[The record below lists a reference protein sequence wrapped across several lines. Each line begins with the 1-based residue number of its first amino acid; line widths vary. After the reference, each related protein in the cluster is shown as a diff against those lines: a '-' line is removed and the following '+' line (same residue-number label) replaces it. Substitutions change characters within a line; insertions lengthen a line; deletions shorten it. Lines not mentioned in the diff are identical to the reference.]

1 MSLDFLV
8 WLLVFFIQLGLLGI
22 TMYIVSSSVI
32 QMLHS
37 AHPCLPTSS
46 WALVLLINSNI
57 ALVLQLI
64 TLSDLEADYLNP
76 HDSSV
81 IVNYWLVR
89 GLPCSFRLIPYAVQ
103 PSQQAL
109 PASLRRQCAS
119 CGQQRLL
126 FLMACTGWKSGS
138 AH

>member
-8 WLLVFFIQLGLLGI
+8 WLLVFFMQLGLLGI
-22 TMYIVSSSVI
+22 TMYIVSVFSI
-32 QMLHS
+32 RMLQFVHL
-37 AHPCLPTSS
+37 CFLPSS
-46 WALVLLINSNI
+46 WSLSSTASF

-89 GLPCSFRLIPYAVQ
+89 ACFAPSSFSHVLHKPCNMHCQLLHAGSVQ
-103 PSQQAL
+103 TVFGRVCS
-109 PASLRRQCAS
+109 S
-119 CGQQRLL
+119 
-126 FLMACTGWKSGS
+126 
-138 AH
+138 

>member
-22 TMYIVSSSVI
+22 TMYIVSSSFI
-32 QMLHS
+32 QILHS

-89 GLPCSFRLIPYAVQ
+89 ACLAPLGLSHVLYNPRNKNCQLPYAGSVQ
-103 PSQQAL
+103 AVFS
-109 PASLRRQCAS
+109 SVCS
-119 CGQQRLL
+119 
-126 FLMACTGWKSGS
+126 S
-138 AH
+138 